1 MAVHYNQKATLV
13 TNSMVD
19 AVITTGMTNTTNGDV
34 NGSYAYQG
42 TINLGGCGNPNSAVF
57 IRLKDTIPWTKITCF
72 FEMNGTASCWT
83 FMGGSGFAEVSPETA
98 GLVPGGNI
106 EQFNS
111 SLGDRIFRD
120 NGTFVSNPA
129 YAVKWSACDNAA
141 DNFFRFNDYKSFWT
155 TGRRT
160 NVSNGLAGIFHSRSC
175 NTRATGTYIRIS
187 NIFIF

>member
-19 AVITTGMTNTTNGDV
+19 GVITTGMTNTTNGDV
-34 NGSYAYQG
+34 NGSYVYQG
-42 TINLGGCGNPNSAVF
+42 TINLSGCGGNDSAVF
-57 IRLKDTIPWTKITCF
+57 VRLKDTISWSKITCF
-72 FEMNGTASCWT
+72 FEMNGIAACWS
-83 FMGGSGFAEVSPETA
+83 FMGGSGSFYGVVPATT

-120 NGTFVSNPA
+120 NGTFISNPS
-129 YAVKWSACDNAA
+129 YTVQWSACDNEAT
-141 DNFFRFNDYKSFWT
+141 NFFRYNDYKSFWA
-155 TGRRT
+155 TGRRK
-160 NVSNGLAGIFHSRSC
+160 NISNGLAGIFHSRSC
-175 NTRATGTYIRIS
+175 NTTGTYIKIS